1 MKIDKFEL
9 QKQRKEEIL
18 KKGEYIRLEIIVP
31 NATTLDKRVEPITE
45 FELKRTNTVTMW
57 CLYNLFDSIK
67 ETLIKEDPAI
77 KLADMILGTK
87 IVDIGTTK
95 KGDIVEVYN

>member
-31 NATTLDKRVEPITE
+31 CTTTLDKSVEPVTE
-45 FELKRTNTVTMW
+45 FEAKGVNTVTMW
-57 CLYNLFDSIK
+57 CLYNLLDSIK
-67 ETLIKEDPAI
+67 ETLIEKDPAI

-87 IVDIGTTK
+87 IVNMGTTE
-95 KGDIVEVYN
+95 KGDFAEV

>member
-31 NATTLDKRVEPITE
+31 CITTSDKSVEPVTE
-45 FELKRTNTVTMW
+45 FEANGVNTVTMW
-57 CLYNLFDSIK
+57 CLYNLLDSIK
-67 ETLIKEDPAI
+67 ETLIEKDPAI

-87 IVDIGTTK
+87 IVNMGTAK
-95 KGDIVEVYN
+95 KGDFAEV